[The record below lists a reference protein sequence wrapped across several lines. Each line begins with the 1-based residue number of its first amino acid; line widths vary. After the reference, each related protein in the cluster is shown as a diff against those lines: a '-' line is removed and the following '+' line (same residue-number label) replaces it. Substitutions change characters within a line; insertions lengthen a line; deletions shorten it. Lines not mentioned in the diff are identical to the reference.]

1 MKITSMTFSRII
13 QIIVLGSIVACG
25 GGGGGEN
32 EDADIPQASTLK
44 LATLDLSIGQVNE
57 LLSSNNTNYTS
68 TMAYMTESIEI
79 RASAEDGASV
89 TVNGEIVN
97 AETSSSTIA
106 LQEGSNF
113 IDIDVVSSDG
123 TQSRN
128 YTLNVTRQTQKRF
141 SQSLFIKETEPT
153 RYGNFGTNAV
163 IDGNTM
169 VVVAANDVH
178 IYENSTGSWVLET
191 ILEPIHGTS
200 LGNAL
205 ALEGDTLVIGKWWEK
220 NSVGGINQ
228 VQTDEELDGSGAVYV
243 FVKVGGEWTLQAH
256 IKADEPIEYDSLG
269 GAVALNGDTL
279 VIGAPGHP
287 SSVPENTLNG
297 FVFDAGSAYVYERTD
312 DVWSFVTRLTAA
324 YPTGGDRFGSSVAVN
339 ENTIVIGAHK
349 EDSEAQGLNGNQ
361 DSNIGPDSGAVFIY
375 ENLADEWIL
384 QAYLKPADSKLG
396 TEFGNAVRLHGDL
409 LFVAAFRESEDP
421 DGFDYGGGV
430 YIFSK
435 SDGWSELALL
445 KPDRE
450 IYQFGECIATNGN
463 YLMVGASFENGRGS
477 GITPD
482 YHKSFQNHAGAIIL
496 FENQNGSWNQV
507 ATLKPSN
514 PYWEAHFGRTCA
526 ISEDLMVVPFPEER
540 SSGSGINPNQS
551 IFDPLIGSGAVYIYP
566 IN

>member
-1 MKITSMTFSRII
+1 MTFSRII

-25 GGGGGEN
+25 GGGGGGN

-57 LLSSNNTNYTS
+57 LLSSNNTSYTS

-141 SQSLFIKETEPT
+141 SQSLFIKETDPKEH
-153 RYGNFGTNAV
+153 GSFGTDAV
-163 IDGNTM
+163 IDGDTM
-169 VVVAANDVH
+169 AIATRRDVH
-178 IYENSTGSWVLET
+178 IYENNNGNWELKT
-191 ILEPIHGTS
+191 ILEPTHETSIGTDLS
-200 LGNAL
+200 LENG
-205 ALEGDTLVIGKWWEK
+205 TLVVGMRWEDTG
-220 NSVGGINQ
+220 VGGINQ
-228 VQTDEELDGSGAVYV
+228 TQTGQEIPNSGAVYV
-243 FVKVGGEWTLQAH
+243 YVKVDNEWTLQAH
-256 IKADEPIEYDSLG
+256 IKSEVPAEWEQFGTD
-269 GAVALNGDTL
+269 VAISGNTL
-279 VIGAPGHP
+279 VIGAIGHP
-287 SSVPENTLNG
+287 NSVPENTLNG
-297 FVFDAGSAYVYERTD
+297 FVYDAGSAYVYERTD
-312 DVWSFVTRLTAA
+312 DVWSFVTKLTAP
-324 YPTGGDRFGSSVAVN
+324 YPTGGDRYGNTVAID
-339 ENTIVIGAHK
+339 ENIIAIGAYK
-349 EDSEAQGLNGNQ
+349 EDSDAQGLNGNQ

-375 ENLADEWIL
+375 ENLANEWTL
-384 QAYLKPADSKLG
+384 QTYLKPADSKLA
-396 TEFGNAVRLHGDL
+396 TEFGNAVKLHGDL
-409 LFVAAFRESEDP
+409 LFVAAHRESEDP

-435 SDGWSELALL
+435 SAGWSEIALL
-445 KPDRE
+445 KPDKE
-450 IYQFGECIATNGN
+450 IYLFGECIATNGN
-463 YLMVGASFENGRGS
+463 LLAVGASFENGRGS

-482 YHKSFQNHAGAIIL
+482 HHTSFQNHAGAIIL

-514 PYWEAHFGRTCA
+514 TRWEAHFGDKCSITDNFV
-526 ISEDLMVVPFPEER
+526 IVPFADEG
-540 SSGSGINPNQS
+540 SSGFGINPSQS
-551 IFDPLIGSGAVYIYP
+551 IFDPLDYSGAVYIYP